1 MFGSQPHKNGSNNGN
16 GNGNGNGK
24 SNGHYHNGN
33 DHLIELHGLV
43 KTYRSAAGDFTAL
56 KEIDLEVDC
65 GEFVAVIGKSGS
77 GKSTLVNMITGID
90 RPTAGE
96 ILVGDTAIQT
106 LKEGKLAEWR
116 GRNVG
121 VIFQFFQLLPTLTA
135 AENIML
141 PMDFCHMYTR
151 RERRDRALH
160 LLELVGVADQ
170 ADKLPSTL
178 SGGQQQR
185 VAIARAL
192 ANDPPILAA
201 DEPTGN
207 LDSKTAEAVFG
218 LFETL
223 VAQGKTILMVT
234 HDRDLARRATRT
246 VILSDGEVIEEY
258 LAKTF
263 PTLNEAQLIEATRSL
278 EPQKHAPG
286 ALILQQG
293 ATPEKFFLITRG
305 GVEVV
310 LPGAGGQEIVAA
322 TMVQGQYF
330 GEVELRRGGGN
341 IAAIRADRVMGVE
354 VAALKRAAFERLVAG
369 SAPIREAIDRTVEMR
384 VAENEAARG
393 QRGNGHV

>member
-16 GNGNGNGK
+16 GNGSGK

-56 KEIDLEVDC
+56 KGIDLEVDC

-141 PMDFCHMYTR
+141 PMDFCHMYAR
-151 RERRDRALH
+151 RERRERALH
-160 LLELVGVADQ
+160 LLEQVGVADQ

-185 VAIARAL
+185 VAIARSL
-192 ANDPPILAA
+192 VNNPSLLLA

-207 LDSKTAEAVFG
+207 LDSRTSVEVMDIFQRLNTERGITVLLITHEHDIAEYASRTIAFRDG
-218 LFETL
+218 QI
-223 VAQGKTILMVT
+223 VADQQNG
-234 HDRDLARRATRT
+234 ARR
-246 VILSDGEVIEEY
+246 
-258 LAKTF
+258 LASQELASLA
-263 PTLNEAQLIEATRSL
+263 PRS
-278 EPQKHAPG
+278 
-286 ALILQQG
+286 
-293 ATPEKFFLITRG
+293 
-305 GVEVV
+305 
-310 LPGAGGQEIVAA
+310 
-322 TMVQGQYF
+322 
-330 GEVELRRGGGN
+330 
-341 IAAIRADRVMGVE
+341 
-354 VAALKRAAFERLVAG
+354 
-369 SAPIREAIDRTVEMR
+369 
-384 VAENEAARG
+384 
-393 QRGNGHV
+393 